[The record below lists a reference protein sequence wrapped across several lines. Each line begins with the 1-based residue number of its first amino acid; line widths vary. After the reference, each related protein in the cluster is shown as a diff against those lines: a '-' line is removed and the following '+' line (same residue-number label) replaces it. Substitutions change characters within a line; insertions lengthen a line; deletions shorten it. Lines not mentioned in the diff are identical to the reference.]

1 MKIFWFVTTLL
12 SIIIAGCTTP
22 TQTSEATIESASS
35 RKSKPTSS
43 PKTTTTS
50 VATTP
55 VESSPNS
62 TPALDLSG
70 HWKNPGA
77 GYILFRQ
84 EGNRVSCQGFK
95 LSQYQIAEA
104 QGTIV
109 GEKVN
114 LSYTAT
120 DSTTG
125 EINLHVS
132 SNGKILSGFWKND
145 IGDSGSVFLS
155 R

>member
-1 MKIFWFVTTLL
+1 MKICWFATLL
-12 SIIIAGCTTP
+12 FSLIFAGCTTQTP
-22 TQTSEATIESASS
+22 TPEVTTES
-35 RKSKPTSS
+35 TSS
-43 PKTTTTS
+43 PNTTTTA

-55 VESSPNS
+55 VEPSPNS
-62 TPALDLSG
+62 TPAFDISG

-84 EGNRVSCQGFK
+84 EGNQISCQGFK
-95 LSQYQIAEA
+95 LSSYQISEA

-109 GEKVN
+109 GEKIN
-114 LSYTAT
+114 LTYTAT
-120 DSTTG
+120 DGTTG
-125 EINLHVS
+125 KINLHLS
-132 SNGKILSGFWKND
+132 SNGRILSGFWKND